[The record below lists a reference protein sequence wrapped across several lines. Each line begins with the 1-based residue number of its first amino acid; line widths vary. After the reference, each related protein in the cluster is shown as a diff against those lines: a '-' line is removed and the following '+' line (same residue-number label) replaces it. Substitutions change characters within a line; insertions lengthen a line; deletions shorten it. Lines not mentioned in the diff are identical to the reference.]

1 MKDARGG
8 VRVVNEYH
16 EMDRVTHRGRGAL
29 VLRTDGERA
38 LVLQHGVAPYW
49 ALCSELRPVQSLPE
63 RIEEVVCERE
73 SLTRGR
79 SRALEDSE

>member
-1 MKDARGG
+1 MHE
-8 VRVVNEYH
+8 VR

-38 LVLQHGVAPYW
+38 LISQHGVAPYW
-49 ALCSELRPVQSLPE
+49 ARCSELEAVQSLPE
-63 RIEEVVCERE
+63 RIEEAICERE